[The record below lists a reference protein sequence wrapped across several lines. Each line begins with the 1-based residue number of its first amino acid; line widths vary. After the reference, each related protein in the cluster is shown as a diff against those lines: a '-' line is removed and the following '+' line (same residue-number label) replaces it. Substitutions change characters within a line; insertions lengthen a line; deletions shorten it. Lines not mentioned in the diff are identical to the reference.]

1 MPIFEFIWIIRQ
13 IINIGL
19 VSEIFERLYEKYKIW
34 RKICFYKRKILK
46 AIMTSWHTLRFVN
59 FEMAWEILKKSKHRK
74 SKIKRNTSYYYK
86 THRYRN
92 ASTVSFKIANKRP
105 SKKIKLTTL
114 SNFTSTSTESPT
126 ILNTLH
132 SNIESSSDLVCQKS
146 HFDTDSFL
154 IGIDNRTSYSMTP
167 NVEDFVTPLEKVNN
181 TCVRGIGGML
191 KVEGRGT
198 VAWDITDDKG
208 VKHEIIIPN
217 TYFVKG
223 LDHRLLS
230 PQHWS
235 QISND
240 NYPTKKGT
248 RCITYHDEVVLE
260 WEQRKYTKTI
270 PIDPQT
276 NTFSFYTSPG
286 IKKYSKHVIE
296 LEHKDKIWQCE
307 QCLLCNRA
315 QLHLFNHNI
324 DEYEQEQNIQADK
337 HLKSIPTLLTKLY
350 DEAYNNL
357 SAKDLNRE
365 FIRWHYRLGHLSFK
379 KMKLLSVLGVL
390 PRKLQDCSPPACA
403 VYIYGG
409 MTKRPWRSKP
419 TKLPRTSKLQITC
432 PGQCVSVDQM
442 EVREEGFIAQ
452 LKGKLTKQRY
462 KYATVF
468 VDQFSDLSYAHLQR
482 SITSSETVEGKLAFE
497 AYARSMG
504 VKIDAYHADNGRFAD
519 NLFLDNIQT
528 AGQTITF

>member
-1 MPIFEFIWIIRQ
+1 
-13 IINIGL
+13 
-19 VSEIFERLYEKYKIW
+19 
-34 RKICFYKRKILK
+34 
-46 AIMTSWHTLRFVN
+46 MTSWHTLRFVN
-59 FEMAWEILKKSKHRK
+59 FEMAWEILKKSKHCK

-86 THRYRN
+86 THCYQN
-92 ASTVSFKIANKRP
+92 ASTVSFRIANKRP

-114 SNFTSTSTESPT
+114 NNFTSTSTEGPT
-126 ILNTLH
+126 VLNTLH
-132 SNIESSSDLVCQKS
+132 SNIQSSCDLVCQKS

-191 KVEGRGT
+191 KVEGKGT

-223 LDHRLLS
+223 LDHCLLS

-315 QLHLFNHNI
+315 QLHPFNHNI
-324 DEYEQEQNIQADK
+324 DEYEQEQNIQVDK
-337 HLKSIPTLLTKLY
+337 HLKSIPTLPTKLY

-365 FIRWHYRLGHLSFK
+365 FIRWHYCLGHLSFK
-379 KMKLLSVLGVL
+379 
-390 PRKLQDCSPPACA
+390 R
-403 VYIYGG
+403 
-409 MTKRPWRSKP
+409 
-419 TKLPRTSKLQITC
+419 
-432 PGQCVSVDQM
+432 
-442 EVREEGFIAQ
+442 
-452 LKGKLTKQRY
+452 
-462 KYATVF
+462 
-468 VDQFSDLSYAHLQR
+468 
-482 SITSSETVEGKLAFE
+482 
-497 AYARSMG
+497 
-504 VKIDAYHADNGRFAD
+504 
-519 NLFLDNIQT
+519 
-528 AGQTITF
+528 